1 MSSETKR
8 DIYAAPSLSRRAFV
22 AGTGAGLLAL
32 TACSNSTSTAADTMS
47 EEKESALGQN
57 PDSAGSLAISQDSW
71 SYDADN
77 GIYYQIGL
85 PYCADPEADAYESM
99 GIYVPGAY
107 FKGTKNE
114 DGTYSCTID
123 ESSFTATT
131 APVVIPINTA
141 GYSAQAAP
149 TSYSAQGLTDY
160 LEAGFVYVY
169 PGARGRSNGTNDDG
183 TSFAGGAPYAR
194 DTSSSNRFS
203 LDMTR
208 QPLRLSPSRLSLHRR
223 EDAPSPIWLPIA
235 GTKRMGSS
243 RKPQQKAT
251 ESNALPRPCAARRKD
266 RAFRRYARRPALVL
280 TAGAST
286 PCALGERP
294 SSALHCGTSP
304 CDHKYGSA
312 SH

>member
-8 DIYAAPSLSRRAFV
+8 DIYAAPSMSRRAFA

-32 TACSNSTSTAADTMS
+32 TACSNGTSTAADTMS
-47 EEKESALGQN
+47 EEKESVLGQN
-57 PDSAGSLAISQDSW
+57 PDSAESLAISQDSW

-77 GIYYQIGL
+77 GIYCQIGL
-85 PYCADPEADAYESM
+85 PCCADPEADAYESM

-107 FKGTKNE
+107 FKGTENE

-123 ESSFTATT
+123 ETAKVGSFTATT

-169 PGARGRSNGTNDDG
+169 PGARGRSNGTNDNG
-183 TSFAGGAPYAR
+183 TSFAGDAPYAR
-194 DTSSSNRFS
+194 DASSSNRFS

-208 QPLRLSPSRLSLHRR
+208 QPLRLSPSRSSLHRR
-223 EDAPSPIWLPIA
+223 ENAPSPIWQPIA

-251 ESNALPRPCAARRKD
+251 GSNTLPRPCAAPSKGQSISQIRSKTCSRLGGRSSDLVRTRRKT
-266 RAFRRYARRPALVL
+266 FFCPALRDIPV
-280 TAGAST
+280 
-286 PCALGERP
+286 
-294 SSALHCGTSP
+294 
-304 CDHKYGSA
+304 
-312 SH
+312 